1 MNKLLRALIE
11 RDLNRARELIKQGE
25 DLNKAYNDN
34 GWTPFLWLVKEFYEV
49 EIVEEFIKLGGD
61 VNQCTKENLS
71 PLMIAATHR
80 SSPDVIDLLIRYGA
94 DVDHQDN
101 YGHTAIMKLLKH
113 PQLAMR
119 KSILK
124 ALIDNGSDLTDLVN
138 IQGKSAID
146 MILERI

>member
-1 MNKLLRALIE
+1 MNKLLKAFIE
-11 RDLNRARELIKQGE
+11 RDLKQVRELIKQGE
-25 DLNKAYNDN
+25 DINKPYNDN

-94 DVDHQDN
+94 EINHQDN
-101 YGHTAIMKLLKH
+101 YGFTAIMRLLTH
-113 PQLAMR
+113 PQLSMR
-119 KSILK
+119 KFVLK
-124 ALIDNGSDLTDLVN
+124 SLLDNGSDLTDLVN
-138 IQGKSAID
+138 IQGKTAID
-146 MILERI
+146 LIVERI

>member
-1 MNKLLRALIE
+1 MNKLLKALIE
-11 RDLNRARELIKQGE
+11 RDLNKARELIKQGE
-25 DLNKAYNDN
+25 DLNELYNNN
-34 GWTPFLWLVKEFYEV
+34 GWTPFLWIVKEFYEV

-71 PLMIAATHR
+71 PLMIVATHR
-80 SSPDVIDLLIRYGA
+80 SSPDVIELLIQYGA

-119 KSILK
+119 KSILQ
-124 ALIDNGSDLTDLVN
+124 ALIDNGCDLTTLRN

-146 MILERI
+146 MILEKI

>member
-1 MNKLLRALIE
+1 MNKLLRVFIE
-11 RDLNRARELIKQGE
+11 RDLNKARELIKQGE
-25 DLNKAYNDN
+25 NLNEQYNEH

-61 VNQCTKENLS
+61 VNQCTNDNLS

-80 SSPDVIDLLIRYGA
+80 SSPDVIELLIQYGA

-113 PQLAMR
+113 TQLDMR
-119 KSILK
+119 KSILQ
-124 ALIDNGSDLTDLVN
+124 ALIDNGCDLTTLRN

-146 MILERI
+146 MILEKI

>member
-11 RDLNRARELIKQGE
+11 RDLNKARELIKQGE
-25 DLNKAYNDN
+25 NLNEQYNEH

-71 PLMIAATHR
+71 PLMIAVTHR
-80 SSPDVIDLLIRYGA
+80 SSPDVIELLIQYGT

-119 KSILK
+119 KSILQ
-124 ALIDNGSDLTDLVN
+124 ALIENNCDLTILRN
-138 IQGKSAID
+138 IQGKSAMD
-146 MILERI
+146 MILEKI

>member
-61 VNQCTKENLS
+61 VNLANNQGQT
-71 PLMIAATHR
+71 PLMIASQHR

-94 DVDHQDN
+94 EINHQDN
-101 YGHTAIMKLLKH
+101 YGFTAIMRLLTH
-113 PQLAMR
+113 PQLSMR
-119 KSILK
+119 KFVLK
-124 ALIDNGSDLTDLVN
+124 SLIDNGSDLTDLVN
-138 IQGKSAID
+138 IQGKTAID
-146 MILERI
+146 LIVERI

>member
-1 MNKLLRALIE
+1 MNKLLRAFIE
-11 RDLNRARELIKQGE
+11 RDLNKARELIKQGE
-25 DLNKAYNDN
+25 NLNEAYNEH

-71 PLMIAATHR
+71 PLMIATIHR
-80 SSPDVIDLLIRYGA
+80 SSPDVIEILIQYGA

-119 KSILK
+119 KSIMQ
-124 ALIDNGSDLTDLVN
+124 ALIDNGCDLTTLRN
-138 IQGKSAID
+138 IQCKSAID
-146 MILERI
+146 MILEKI

>member
-11 RDLNRARELIKQGE
+11 RDLNKARELIKQGE
-25 DLNKAYNDN
+25 NLNEAYNEH

-61 VNQCTKENLS
+61 VNQCTNDNLS

-113 PQLAMR
+113 PQLSMR
-119 KSILK
+119 KYVLQ
-124 ALIDNGSDLTDLVN
+124 ALIDNGCDLTTLRN

-146 MILERI
+146 MIVEKI

>member
-1 MNKLLRALIE
+1 MNKLLRAFIE
-11 RDLNRARELIKQGE
+11 RDLNKARELIKQGE
-25 DLNKAYNDN
+25 DLNKPYNDN

-80 SSPDVIDLLIRYGA
+80 SSPDIIELLIQYGA

-101 YGHTAIMKLLKH
+101 YGHTAIMKLIKH
-113 PQLAMR
+113 PQLGMR
-119 KSILK
+119 KSILQ
-124 ALIDNGSDLTDLVN
+124 ALIDNGCDLTTLRN
-138 IQGKSAID
+138 IQGKSAMD
-146 MILERI
+146 MILEKI

>member
-25 DLNKAYNDN
+25 DLNKAYNEH

-71 PLMIAATHR
+71 SLMIAVTHR
-80 SSPDVIDLLIRYGA
+80 GSPDVIELLIQYGA

-119 KSILK
+119 KSILQ
-124 ALIDNGSDLTDLVN
+124 ALIDNGCDLTTLRN
-138 IQGKSAID
+138 IQGKTAMD
-146 MILERI
+146 MLLEKI

>member
-11 RDLNRARELIKQGE
+11 RDLNQARELIKQGE
-25 DLNKAYNDN
+25 DLNKPYNDN
-34 GWTPFLWLVKEFYEV
+34 GWTPFLWIVKEFYEE

-61 VNQCTKENLS
+61 VNQCTKDNLS
-71 PLMIAATHR
+71 PLMIAVTHR

>member
-1 MNKLLRALIE
+1 MNKLLKALIE

-25 DLNKAYNDN
+25 NLNEPYNNN
-34 GWTPFLWLVKEFYEV
+34 GWTPFLWIVKEFYEV
-49 EIVEEFIKLGGD
+49 EIVEDFIKLGGD

-71 PLMIAATHR
+71 PLMIAVTHR
-80 SSPDVIDLLIRYGA
+80 SSPDVIDLLIQYGA

-113 PQLAMR
+113 PQLGMR
-119 KSILK
+119 KYVLQ
-124 ALIDNGSDLTDLVN
+124 ALIDNGCDLITLRN

-146 MILERI
+146 MILEKI

>member
-1 MNKLLRALIE
+1 MNKLLRAFIE
-11 RDLNRARELIKQGE
+11 RDLNRERELIKQGE
-25 DLNKAYNDN
+25 NLNEPYNNN

-71 PLMIAATHR
+71 PLMIATIHR
-80 SSPDVIDLLIRYGA
+80 SSPDVIEILIQYGA

-119 KSILK
+119 KSIMQ
-124 ALIDNGSDLTDLVN
+124 ALIDNGCDLTTLRN
-138 IQGKSAID
+138 IQCKSAMD
-146 MILERI
+146 MLLEKI

>member
-1 MNKLLRALIE
+1 MNKLLRAFIE
-11 RDLNRARELIKQGE
+11 RDLNKARELIKQGE
-25 DLNKAYNDN
+25 NLNEQYNEH

-61 VNQCTKENLS
+61 VNQCTKDNLS
-71 PLMIAATHR
+71 PLMIATTHR

-113 PQLAMR
+113 PQLSMR
-119 KSILK
+119 KSILQ
-124 ALIDNGSDLTDLVN
+124 ALIDNGCDLTTLRN
-138 IQGKSAID
+138 IQGKTAMDLI
-146 MILERI
+146 MEKI

>member
-11 RDLNRARELIKQGE
+11 RDLNQARELIKQGE
-25 DLNKAYNDN
+25 NLNEQYNEH

-49 EIVEEFIKLGGD
+49 EIIEEFIKLGGD
-61 VNQCTKENLS
+61 VNQCTNDNLS
-71 PLMIAATHR
+71 PLMIAVTHR
-80 SSPDVIDLLIRYGA
+80 SSPDVIELLIQYGA

-113 PQLAMR
+113 PQLSMR
-119 KSILK
+119 KYVLQ
-124 ALIDNGSDLTDLVN
+124 ALIDNGCDLTTLRN
-138 IQGKSAID
+138 IQGKTAMD

>member
-1 MNKLLRALIE
+1 MNKLLRAFIE
-11 RDLNRARELIKQGE
+11 RDLNKARELIKQGE
-25 DLNKAYNDN
+25 NLNEAYNEH

-61 VNQCTKENLS
+61 VNQCTNDNLS

-80 SSPDVIDLLIRYGA
+80 SSPDIIELLIQYGA

-113 PQLAMR
+113 PQLGMR
-119 KSILK
+119 KYVLQ
-124 ALIDNGSDLTDLVN
+124 ALIDTGCDLTTLRN
-138 IQGKSAID
+138 IQGKSAMD
-146 MILERI
+146 MLLEKI

>member
-11 RDLNRARELIKQGE
+11 RDLKQARELIKQGE
-25 DLNKAYNDN
+25 NLNEAYNEH

-61 VNQCTKENLS
+61 VNQCTNDNLS
-71 PLMIAATHR
+71 PLMIAVTHR

-94 DVDHQDN
+94 EVNHQDN

-119 KSILK
+119 KYVLQ
-124 ALIDNGSDLTDLVN
+124 ALIDNGCDLTTLRN
-138 IQGKSAID
+138 IQGKTAMD
-146 MILERI
+146 MIVERI

>member
-1 MNKLLRALIE
+1 MNKLLRAFIE

-25 DLNKAYNDN
+25 NLNEPYNNN

-71 PLMIAATHR
+71 PLMIATIHR
-80 SSPDVIDLLIRYGA
+80 SSPDVIEILIQYGA

-119 KSILK
+119 KSIMQ
-124 ALIDNGSDLTDLVN
+124 ALIDNGCDLTTLRN
-138 IQGKSAID
+138 IQCKSAMD
-146 MILERI
+146 MLLEKI